1 MRPHN
6 RGRPHNQSRH
16 RSPSHNQVRSCNQAR
31 SHNRGRSHHQSRRRR
46 LIRHTATLSPTTSR
60 PRSKTMQPMNYSK
73 YRTRAGYTRF
83 RGGIGSAASALWIAV
98 TGVVMRYFSTAVPL
112 SMALCLSDRQLWH
125 SSLCRFRTN
134 GRSRL
139 ATAALSPCIEGTI
152 FSPAKRLLLSRINTT
167 QTAAS
172 ADRH

>member
-1 MRPHN
+1 VLREKT
-6 RGRPHNQSRH
+6 
-16 RSPSHNQVRSCNQAR
+16 
-31 SHNRGRSHHQSRRRR
+31 
-46 LIRHTATLSPTTSR
+46 LTATSDNVWKSYPHRADFDTHVAGPELQIGRDERSWSERAGSVHGLFDQVEALRLGCNVAQIRLPTPTTSA
-60 PRSKTMQPMNYSK
+60 PIFVS
-73 YRTRAGYTRF
+73 
-83 RGGIGSAASALWIAV
+83 AV

-139 ATAALSPCIEGTI
+139 AAAALSPCIEGTI